1 MKNYHFRIFLIS
13 ILISILG
20 VLTIYSVRYP
30 SNVWIPFPLY
40 IRQIIWIVLGLI
52 SLLFMYRWDAR
63 KLWDIAYIIYA
74 ITLILLI
81 MVDILG
87 HIRLGA
93 QRWLKILWFNFQPSE
108 LAKLSSIIVLAR
120 YFSYRS
126 FKDIG
131 RRNLGFIGGIII
143 PLLIILPFMFLILAQ
158 PDLGTS
164 LMLFFI
170 YLSLVYFSGV
180 KRRYIFIFILILIFI
195 SPLLWHF
202 LKDYQKERLL
212 VFVNPDKD
220 PLGAG
225 YTMLQSKIAI
235 GSGRLLGKGW
245 LGGTQGQ
252 LRFLPEAH
260 TDFIFSSF
268 SEEWGFLGSL
278 VLLWLYYFL
287 IYYGI
292 KISLSV
298 DEQFVRLLGLGIVV
312 SFFVQI
318 FINIS
323 MTLGIA
329 PVVGLPLIFFSYGG
343 SSILLSFL
351 SVGILMNIHKKR

>member
-1 MKNYHFRIFLIS
+1 MRDYRFRILLIS
-13 ILISILG
+13 ILISGLG
-20 VLTIYSVRYP
+20 ILTIYSVRYP
-30 SNVWIPFPLY
+30 YSALIPLPLY
-40 IRQIIWIVLGLI
+40 IRQIIWVILGLI
-52 SLLFMYRWDAR
+52 SLLLIYRWDVR

-120 YFSYRS
+120 YFSQYPFRQ
-126 FKDIG
+126 IG
-131 RRNLGFIGGIII
+131 RKDLGFIRGIII
-143 PLLIILPFMFLILAQ
+143 PLLIILPFMFLILQQ
-158 PDLGTS
+158 PDLGTT

-180 KRRYIFIFILILIFI
+180 KRRHIFIFILILIFI

-235 GSGRLLGKGW
+235 GSGRLFGKGW

-292 KISLSV
+292 KISLSA
-298 DEQFVRLLGLGIVV
+298 DEQFVRLLGLGIVAL
-312 SFFVQI
+312 FFIQI

-323 MTLGIA
+323 MTLGMA

-343 SSILLSFL
+343 SSILVSFL

>member
-40 IRQIIWIVLGLI
+40 IRQIIWIFLGLI

-108 LAKLSSIIVLAR
+108 LAKLTSIIVLAR

-126 FKDIG
+126 FKDI
-131 RRNLGFIGGIII
+131 RSRNLGFIKAIVI

-298 DEQFVRLLGLGIVV
+298 DEQFVRLLGLGIVAL
-312 SFFVQI
+312 FFIQI

-323 MTLGIA
+323 MTLGMA

-343 SSILLSFL
+343 SSILVSFL